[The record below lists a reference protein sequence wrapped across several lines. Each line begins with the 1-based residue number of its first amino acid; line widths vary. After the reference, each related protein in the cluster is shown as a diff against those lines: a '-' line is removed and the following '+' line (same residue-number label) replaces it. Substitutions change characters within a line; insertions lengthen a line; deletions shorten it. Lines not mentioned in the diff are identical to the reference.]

1 MSRYTS
7 TKYSAK
13 QKNSEGLIHY
23 SEQEHL
29 VWKDLYAE
37 QIQYV
42 KQYMSKLYNDGLEM
56 IALPEDH
63 IPQCKEV
70 SGILKETTG
79 WSVEPVPALIGFN
92 RFFTM
97 LANKQFPAASFIRT
111 REDFG
116 YVKEPD
122 IFHEIFGHTP
132 LLTHQQIADFS
143 QKIGVIGQH
152 ADKKDHSWLARLY
165 WFTIEFGLIKQDEA
179 CLPLGSGLA
188 SSPTE
193 LHYAST
199 SNIPYRAPFN
209 LNAIL
214 RTPYRIDIK
223 QPIYY
228 VLESLD
234 QLVDISASDVINEIH
249 RAQKMGLNKPLHAV
263 AKAC

>member
-13 QKNSEGLIHY
+13 QANSQGLIHY
-23 SEQEHL
+23 SEDEHL

-37 QIQYV
+37 QIKYV
-42 KQYMSKLYNDGLEM
+42 RKHMSKLYNDGLEWVN
-56 IALPEDH
+56 LPEDH
-63 IPQCKEV
+63 IPQCKDISKTLNEA
-70 SGILKETTG
+70 TG
-79 WSVEPVPALIGFN
+79 WTVEPVPALIGFK
-92 RFFTM
+92 RFFSM
-97 LANKQFPAASFIRT
+97 LANKKFPAASFIRT

-132 LLTHQQIADFS
+132 LLTHQKIADFS
-143 QKIGVIGQH
+143 QRIGFIGQY
-152 ADKKDHSWLARLY
+152 ADHKDHSWLARLY
-165 WFTIEFGLIKQDEA
+165 WFTIEFGLIKQDDA
-179 CLPLGSGLA
+179 CLPFGSGLA

-193 LHYAST
+193 LSYAAT
-199 SNIPYRAPFN
+199 SNIPYKAPFD
-209 LNAIL
+209 LNAVL

-234 QLVDISASDVINEIH
+234 QLVDISAADVIEEVH
-249 RAQKMGLNKPLHAV
+249 RAQKMGLNKPLHPV
-263 AKAC
+263 AKAS